1 MLAHAVHI
9 LQKEKRKSMKHWRV
23 DFSIKYRRGEVAVEE
38 VTLEIDGENITI
50 ALGKAIQ
57 HINQVREEDQGK
69 IDQIVIWDIGMIE
82 DDVF

>member
-1 MLAHAVHI
+1 
-9 LQKEKRKSMKHWRV
+9 MKHWRV

-38 VTLEIDGENITI
+38 VTLKIEGENITI

-57 HINQVREEDQGK
+57 HINQIREEDQGN

>member
-1 MLAHAVHI
+1 
-9 LQKEKRKSMKHWRV
+9 MKHWRV

>member
-1 MLAHAVHI
+1 
-9 LQKEKRKSMKHWRV
+9 MKHWRV
-23 DFSIKYRRGEVAVEE
+23 DFSIKYRRGEAAVEE
-38 VTLEIDGENITI
+38 VTLKIEGENITI

-57 HINQVREEDQGK
+57 HINQIREEDQGN

>member
-1 MLAHAVHI
+1 
-9 LQKEKRKSMKHWRV
+9 MKHWRV

-38 VTLEIDGENITI
+38 VTLKIEGENITI

-57 HINQVREEDQGK
+57 HINQVREEDQGN
-69 IDQIVIWDIGMIE
+69 IDQIVIWNIGMID